1 MLKELFSNRL
11 FIGALAFFILSVV
24 GGMLY
29 ISHVEKQSVEEL
41 ATDED
46 RVKQLT
52 EKQQPQPTAK
62 APVGDTSQGGHFHE
76 DETWHEGAH
85 VPVPSASHVASD
97 TGLQSPQMSV
107 PQQHRDTTG
116 DVPIPTDIYDKNA
129 WADYYAKAIPGIP
142 LNRDDEAAWTDYFDR
157 VTVVKKPV
165 DPTNTDDYRAYID
178 PLHKEAF
185 RIMAEREKLQKQL
198 SALPIE
204 VLPPTVKERAHF
216 FDDINT
222 PYFFAISRL
231 NNEGIRRS
239 NEWHRRVDAYLEH
252 GRR

>member
-1 MLKELFSNRL
+1 MFKELFSNRL
-11 FIGALAFFILSVV
+11 FIGALAFFILCVV
-24 GGMLY
+24 GGSLY
-29 ISHVEKQSVEEL
+29 ISHVEKQDAEEL
-41 ATDED
+41 ARDED
-46 RVKQLT
+46 LVKQFT
-52 EKQQPQPTAK
+52 AKQQQQPTAK
-62 APVGDTSQGGHFHE
+62 APVGETLQGGHFNE
-76 DETWHEGAH
+76 DRTLHEGAH
-85 VPVPSASHVASD
+85 VPVPSTSHVASD

-157 VTVVKKPV
+157 VTVEKKPV
-165 DPTNTDDYRAYID
+165 DPTNTDAYRAYID

-185 RIMAEREKLQKQL
+185 RVMAEREKLQKQL

-204 VLPPTVKERAHF
+204 AFPPTVNERAHLF
-216 FDDINT
+216 LDVERPYDLAIVRLINE
-222 PYFFAISRL
+222 SL
-231 NNEGIRRS
+231 RRS
-239 NEWHRRVDAYLEH
+239 AEWHRRVDAYLEH

>member
-1 MLKELFSNRL
+1 MLKDLFSNRL
-11 FIGALAFFILSVV
+11 FIGALAFFIFCVAGSL
-24 GGMLY
+24 LY
-29 ISHVEKQSVEEL
+29 MHHENQKGAEYDAETQ
-41 ATDED
+41 D
-46 RVKQLT
+46 RVKQVT
-52 EKQQPQPTAK
+52 EKQQQPTAK
-62 APVGDTSQGGHFHE
+62 APVEDTSQGGHFHT
-76 DETWHEGAH
+76 DGTWHEGAH
-85 VPVPSASHVASD
+85 VPVPSASHIASD
-97 TGLQSPQMSV
+97 TGLQSTQMSV
-107 PQQHRDTTG
+107 PQQHSDATG

-178 PLHKEAF
+178 PLYKEGF

-216 FDDINT
+216 IDDINT
-222 PYFFAISRL
+222 PYFFAILRL

-239 NEWHRRVDAYLEH
+239 NEWHRRVDAYFKH